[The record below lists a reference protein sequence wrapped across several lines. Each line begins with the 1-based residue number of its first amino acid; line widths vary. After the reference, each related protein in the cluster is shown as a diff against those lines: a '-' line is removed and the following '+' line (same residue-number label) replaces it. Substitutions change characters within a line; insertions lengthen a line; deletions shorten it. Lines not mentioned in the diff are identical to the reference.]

1 MNDLISV
8 SSLLKNSAQ
17 IEFAN
22 TDGTVGMYINVKAV
36 KLEQQYNSIDAESV
50 VHGHWIKTKSKSS
63 VDFTCSACGY
73 TFTDGDPEYE
83 CDYLGCPMCRA
94 KMDEVSE

>member
-1 MNDLISV
+1 MISV

-36 KLEQQYNSIDAESV
+36 KLEQQHNSIDAVEVVRCENCQFWDNEHISSEGLAKCVTGESGIRYRRSYDFCS
-50 VHGHWIKTKSKSS
+50 HGERK
-63 VDFTCSACGY
+63 
-73 TFTDGDPEYE
+73 
-83 CDYLGCPMCRA
+83 
-94 KMDEVSE
+94 DENG

>member
-1 MNDLISV
+1 MSRLVDISPFEKCRIVLHPGDSGFSVKDLP
-8 SSLLKNSAQ
+8 
-17 IEFAN
+17 
-22 TDGTVGMYINVKAV
+22 TV
-36 KLEQQYNSIDAESV
+36 DAEPV
-50 VHGHWIKTKSKSS
+50 VHGHWIKTKSKSG

-83 CDYLGCPMCRA
+83 CDYSGCPMCRA